1 MKVKKL
7 RKIKSE
13 LKKDFINNINE
24 EFYEP
29 WFIEETL
36 PAISAL
42 LKYKSIVL
50 EEISNI
56 DRENESNEELFNY
69 IVEILE
75 DNYNYDKDNFNEEFN
90 EELKKFI
97 KKILEQYS

>member
-1 MKVKKL
+1 MEIKKL
-7 RKIKSE
+7 KSIKSE

-24 EFYEP
+24 EFDKP

-50 EEISNI
+50 REIEDI
-56 DRENESNEELFNY
+56 ERENKTNEELFNY

-75 DNYNYDKDNFNEEFN
+75 EEHNYDEDNFNEEFD
-90 EELKKFI
+90 EELKNFI
-97 KKILEQYS
+97 KKILEQC